1 MEIYVPLIQCIN
13 LRRDTGL
20 LWEVRGPLLLLSSIW
35 RGFKNKQKHHHT
47 TNLGLET
54 LRTQNHNNL
63 GSWWR
68 RKLPT
73 TFKPPT
79 ALLKINDLSQHHIMK
94 NRLTFIVDIH
104 RGGGGGG
111 ASYNCRKC
119 FSLQYF
125 SLLVINQVTHLSTR
139 VAKQS
144 KLHRGYMST
153 LHS

>member
-1 MEIYVPLIQCIN
+1 MENDPSLPISTTLTPSHIKDLLNFVWRSTYLPLIQCIN
-13 LRRDTGL
+13 LRRDAGL
-20 LWEVRGPLLLLSSIW
+20 LWEVRFPLLLLSSIW

-94 NRLTFIVDIH
+94 NRLTSSWGE
-104 RGGGGGG
+104 GGG
-111 ASYNCRKC
+111 
-119 FSLQYF
+119 Q
-125 SLLVINQVTHLSTR
+125 VIIAENVSRCNIFHYLS
-139 VAKQS
+139 
-144 KLHRGYMST
+144 
-153 LHS
+153 

>member
-13 LRRDTGL
+13 LRRDNGQ
-20 LWEVRGPLLLLSSIW
+20 LWEVRFPLLLITSIW

-94 NRLTFIVDIH
+94 NRLTSSW
-104 RGGGGGG
+104 GEGGG

-144 KLHRGYMST
+144 KLHRAYMST